1 MIKLFNTLTDKKEE
15 FIPINAGKV
24 LMYVCGMTVQNR
36 PHLGHMRVYVM
47 SDLIRRVFE
56 YNGYNVK
63 VVQNFTDIDDK
74 VIERA
79 REFNTDYRLLG
90 EKYIKEYIESSVIMN
105 IKPPYYYPKAT
116 QHIEEIIKL
125 VDKLIK
131 RGYAYVVKGN
141 VYYSTNKFK
150 EYGKLSKKR
159 IEDLISGS
167 RVKINPDKKNPL
179 DFVLWKMSKKGE
191 PFWHS
196 PWGKGR
202 PGWHIE
208 CSAMSMKYLGETFDI
223 HAGGTDLIF
232 PHHENEIAQSEAAT
246 GKIFANYWV
255 HNEML
260 RIKGEKMSKSL
271 SNFLAV
277 KDILNRISPNSLRL
291 YYLKT
296 HFKSPLEYD
305 DNSLNESSNAM
316 NRVERFVGENYISEN
331 KLNMDLFEGVM
342 NDLND
347 NFNTPKVLGTLFSI
361 LREANSGRGDK
372 HEVAGT
378 IKKAFEI
385 MGFVFQ
391 KKERDNK
398 IDDIMNLI
406 IEIRKDLRENK
417 CFQIADK
424 IRYKLEKQGIELM
437 DGQDGTKWNI
447 R

>member
-125 VDKLIK
+125 VDELIK

-191 PFWHS
+191 PFWYS

-223 HAGGTDLIF
+223 HAGGSDLIF
-232 PHHENEIAQSEAAT
+232 PHHENEIAQSEAVT

-296 HFKSPLEYD
+296 HFRSPLEYD

-316 NRVERFVGENYISEN
+316 NRVERFVEENYISEN
-331 KLNMDLFEGVM
+331 KSNMDLFEDIM

-372 HEVAGT
+372 NEVAGT
-378 IKKAFEI
+378 IKKVFEI

-391 KKERDNK
+391 KKERNNK
-398 IDDIMNLI
+398 IDGIMNLI
-406 IEIRKDLRENK
+406 IEIRKDLREKK

-424 IRYKLEKQGIELM
+424 IRYRLERHGIELK
-437 DGQDGTKWNI
+437 DGQDETKWNI

>member
-1 MIKLFNTLTDKKEE
+1 MIKLFNTLTGKKEE
-15 FIPINAGKV
+15 FIPINAGEV
-24 LMYVCGMTVQNR
+24 SMYVCGMTVQDR
-36 PHLGHMRVYVM
+36 VHLGHMRAYVM

-74 VIERA
+74 IIERA

-90 EKYIKEYIESSVIMN
+90 EKYIREYIESSVIMN
-105 IKPPYYYPKAT
+105 IKPPYCYPKAT

-125 VDKLIK
+125 IEKLIEK
-131 RGYAYVVKGN
+131 EYAYIVKGN

-167 RVKINPDKKNPL
+167 RVKINPDKKNPI
-179 DFVLWKMSKKGE
+179 DFALWKISKEGE
-191 PFWHS
+191 PYWYS

-208 CSAMSMKYLGETFDI
+208 CSAMSIKYLGETFDI

-232 PHHENEIAQSEAAT
+232 PHHENEIAQSEAVT
-246 GKIFANYWV
+246 GKTFANYWI

-277 KDILNRISPNSLRL
+277 KDILNGISPNSLRL

-316 NRVERFVGENYISEN
+316 NRVERFVEENYISEY
-331 KLNMDLFEGVM
+331 KLNMDLLKGVM

-361 LREANSGRGDK
+361 LREANSGIGDK

-378 IKKAFEI
+378 IKKVFEI

-391 KKERDNK
+391 KKERNNK

-406 IEIRKDLRENK
+406 IEIRKDLREKK

-424 IRYKLEKQGIELM
+424 IRYQLERQGIELM